1 MLSVPIMWTTPTG
14 GQPLGVVNLA
24 DRRSRQ
30 PFTAGDQKLVMA
42 IATQIGTA
50 IQNAR
55 LVSASLDQQRLLQ
68 EMSLAH
74 DLQMKLLPSTSVVA
88 PEAEVTARVIPAE
101 SVGGDFY
108 QLFKLREGATGVM
121 IGDVSGHGYRAALI
135 MALAMSA
142 SAIHAQNIINPGQ
155 MLGALLQSLREELE
169 TTEMYISLFYSVVD
183 PIKGKLTYANTGH
196 PHAFVISQ
204 EGTCTRLAAVN
215 PPLGMVDDIP
225 NAASLSWEAKKDL
238 LVLFT
243 DGISDARNGSDQRLG
258 EERVLELIRENRE
271 NSTRVIVDRV
281 FKLLEV
287 HTRSVPSRDDL
298 TLVVVRS

>member
-1 MLSVPIMWTTPTG
+1 M
-14 GQPLGVVNLA
+14 PLGVVTLA

-30 PFTAGDQKLVMA
+30 PFTAGDQKLVSA

-74 DLQMKLLPSTSVVA
+74 DLQMKLLPSTDVVS
-88 PEAEVTARVIPAE
+88 PEAQATARVIPAE

-108 QLFKLREGATGVM
+108 QLFKLRNGATGVM

-142 SAIHAQNIINPGQ
+142 SAIHAQNIVNPGQ

-169 TTEMYISLFYSVVD
+169 STEMFISLFYGVVD
-183 PIKGKLTYANTGH
+183 PEKGKLTYANTGH
-196 PHAFVISQ
+196 PHAFVISG
-204 EGTCTRLAAVN
+204 EGTSTRLAAVD
-215 PPLGMVDDIP
+215 PPLGMVDDVP
-225 NAASLSWEAKKDL
+225 TSASLSWVPKKDL

-243 DGISDARNGSDQRLG
+243 DGVSDARNASDVRLG
-258 EERVLELIRENRE
+258 EERVIELILENRD
-271 NSTRVIVDRV
+271 NDTKVIVDRV
-281 FKLLEV
+281 FKMIDV
-287 HTRSVPSRDDL
+287 HTRSVTLRDDL